1 MIQRLACLKFGSC
14 GTLTLQGFAIGS
26 AAEESKAEE
35 EASAVAGDA
44 ELVDGGSEDE
54 EDAGEVGFRFGDG
67 YDLAAF
73 EAGLCEGLLE
83 GVSDEAVS

>member
-1 MIQRLACLKFGSC
+1 MPSVEEFGSSRR
-14 GTLTLQGFAIGS
+14 LTLQGFAMS
-26 AAEESKAEE
+26 SWAVE

-44 ELVDGGSEDE
+44 ELVDGSAEDE
-54 EDAGEVGFRFGDG
+54 EDAGEVGFRFGDS

-73 EAGLCEGLLE
+73 EVGLCEGLLE

>member
-14 GTLTLQGFAIGS
+14 GTMTLQGFSFGSVAEILDGS
-26 AAEESKAEE
+26 A
-35 EASAVAGDA
+35 
-44 ELVDGGSEDE
+44 EDE
-54 EDAGEVGFRFGDG
+54 EDAGEVGFRFGDS